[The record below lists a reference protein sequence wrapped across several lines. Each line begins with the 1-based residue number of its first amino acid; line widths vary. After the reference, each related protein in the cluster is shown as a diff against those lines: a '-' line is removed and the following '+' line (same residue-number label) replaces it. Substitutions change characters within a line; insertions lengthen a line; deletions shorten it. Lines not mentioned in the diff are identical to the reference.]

1 LLKVLNKIN
10 NKTPENS
17 EAEFPLDVQDKQ
29 SERPEDSIETLDR
42 LKDLESQGSK
52 IKVEVEQMK
61 EFKVKLAEVRA
72 AEEHCCTLIKSNTV
86 TETNGNEQ
94 FKITS

>member
-1 LLKVLNKIN
+1 MIQTYEDARKFDKDLLKVLNKIN

-17 EAEFPLDVQDKQ
+17 EADSPLDVQDKQ

-52 IKVEVEQMK
+52 IKVEVE
-61 EFKVKLAEVRA
+61 
-72 AEEHCCTLIKSNTV
+72 
-86 TETNGNEQ
+86 
-94 FKITS
+94 